1 MVQAGTPITKIAGF
15 TQTSSAMIER
25 VYGHHAPEALE
36 RAKQALAFSLMCVSH
51 KKRGRARKPN
61 PLISMVGATG
71 FEPATPTPP
80 V

>member
-51 KKRGRARKPN
+51 KNG
-61 PLISMVGATG
+61 VGP
-71 FEPATPTPP
+71 ESPTP
-80 V
+80 